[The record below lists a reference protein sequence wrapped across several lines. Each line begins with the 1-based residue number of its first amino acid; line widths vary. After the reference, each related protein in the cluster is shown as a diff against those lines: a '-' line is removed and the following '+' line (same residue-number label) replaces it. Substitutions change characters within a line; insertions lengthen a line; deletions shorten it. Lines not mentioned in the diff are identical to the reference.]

1 MIRLNHSNYLILL
14 ILSIWVGPAQ
24 AETAYVTDILRLGLH
39 QAQDTSDRP
48 FRTLVSGTELN
59 VLQRVTNYARVR
71 APDGREGWVKAA
83 YLVTEKPSRLRMVE
97 LETEVSEL
105 SEALSEASAKQEQAE
120 ADAARLRKEAAE
132 TTNSS
137 AAIRERLATLTEQND
152 RFRSR
157 LDSYRGSLPL
167 SWVGIALIVTLGL
180 GFLAGL
186 WWIDYQSRR
195 RHGGFR
201 VY

>member
-1 MIRLNHSNYLILL
+1 MRCILL
-14 ILSIWVGPAQ
+14 FLFVLVLTPGISRG
-24 AETAYVTDILRLGLH
+24 ETMYVTDILRLGLH

-48 FRTLVSGTELN
+48 FRTLASGTELN
-59 VLQRVTNYARVR
+59 VLERVTNYARVR

-83 YLVTEKPSRLRMVE
+83 YLVDEKPARLRMSE
-97 LETEVSEL
+97 LEAEVAKL
-105 SEALSEASAKQEQAE
+105 SEKLAGATEISDQAE
-120 ADAARLRKEAAE
+120 KQVADLKAEIAASDDSSQAVQSKLAQLAKE
-132 TTNSS
+132 
-137 AAIRERLATLTEQND
+137 ND

-180 GFLAGL
+180 GFVAGL